1 VSGTVYL
8 VGAGP
13 GDPRLLTL
21 RGAELLR
28 QADAVV
34 YDRLA
39 PAELLALAPAQAE
52 LVDVGKMPGS
62 CPVGQDD
69 INRLLVDRV
78 RRGRT
83 VVRLKGGD
91 PFVFG
96 RGGEECLA
104 LADAGIPFEVVPGV
118 SSVVAAPAYA
128 GIPLTHRGLG
138 SSFAVVTGSLANG
151 EAQEF
156 APIATA
162 VDTLVILMAA
172 GKLHAVCAA
181 LIQAGRSP
189 HEPTAV
195 IASAT
200 TDAQLTVTASL
211 SELADAADRAGI
223 GAPATLVVG
232 PVARLSDLIAWFQPG
247 TMEDADPFDP
257 NRSARPAVRGRSL

>member
-1 VSGTVYL
+1 MSPGTVYL

-21 RGAELLR
+21 RGAEVLR
-28 QADAVV
+28 RADVVV

-39 PAELLALAPAQAE
+39 PASLLALAPARAE
-52 LVDVGKMPGS
+52 LVDVGKLPGA

-69 INRLLVDRV
+69 INRLLVERALE
-78 RRGRT
+78 GKT

-104 LADAGIPFEVVPGV
+104 LERAGVPFEVVPGV

-138 SSFAVVTGSLANG
+138 SSFAVVTASLADG
-151 EAQEF
+151 KRQDF
-156 APIATA
+156 RRMATA
-162 VDTLVILMAA
+162 VDTLVVLMAA
-172 GKLHAVCAA
+172 GRLHEVCDA
-181 LIQAGRSP
+181 LVEAGRSSD
-189 HEPTAV
+189 EPAAV

-200 TDAQLTVTASL
+200 TREQRTLTGTVSTI
-211 SELADAADRAGI
+211 ADAAALAGI
-223 GAPATLVVG
+223 EAPATLVIG
-232 PVARLSDLIAWFQPG
+232 AVAGLADSLAWFDVEALHEATANAASQHA
-247 TMEDADPFDP
+247 TI
-257 NRSARPAVRGRSL
+257 

>member
-1 VSGTVYL
+1 MNVGTVYL

-21 RGAELLR
+21 RGADVLR
-28 QADAVV
+28 RADVV
-34 YDRLA
+34 LYDRLA
-39 PAELLALAPAQAE
+39 PAALLALAPARAE
-52 LVDVGKMPGS
+52 LLDVGKLPGA

-69 INRLLVDRV
+69 INRLLVDRA
-78 RRGRT
+78 RAGKT

-104 LADAGIPFEVVPGV
+104 LRAARVPFEVVPGM

-138 SSFAVVTGSLANG
+138 SSFAVVTASLADG
-151 EAQEF
+151 KRQDF
-156 APIATA
+156 QRMATA
-162 VDTLVILMAA
+162 VDTLVVLMAA
-172 GKLHAVCAA
+172 GTLHEVSAA
-181 LIQAGRSP
+181 LVEAGRSP
-189 HEPTAV
+189 DEPAAV

-200 TDAQLTVTASL
+200 TNDQLTVTAPLGRIAEAS
-211 SELADAADRAGI
+211 ARAGV

-232 PVARLSDLIAWFQPG
+232 PVAGLAEMLSWFKIEMPHRA
-247 TMEDADPFDP
+247 DASPASV
-257 NRSARPAVRGRSL
+257 NR

>member
-1 VSGTVYL
+1 MTGTVYL

-21 RGAELLR
+21 RGAEVLR
-28 QADAVV
+28 RADVV
-34 YDRLA
+34 LYDRLA
-39 PAELLALAPAQAE
+39 PEELLALAPARAE
-52 LVDVGKMPGS
+52 LLNVGKLPGA

-69 INRLLVDRV
+69 INRLLVERA
-78 RRGRT
+78 REGKT

-104 LADAGIPFEVVPGV
+104 LAAGGVPFEVVPGV

-138 SSFAVVTGSLANG
+138 SSFAVVTASLADG
-151 EAQEF
+151 RRQDF
-156 APIATA
+156 QRMATA
-162 VDTLVILMAA
+162 VDTLVVLMAA
-172 GKLHAVCAA
+172 GKLHEVCAA
-181 LIQAGRSP
+181 LIDGGRSP
-189 HEPTAV
+189 DEPAAV

-200 TDAQLTVTASL
+200 TNDQTTVMAPL
-211 SELADAADRAGI
+211 GDVADAAELRNV

-232 PVARLSDLIAWFQPG
+232 PVAALAEKLAWFR
-247 TMEDADPFDP
+247 TELLDPANAEP
-257 NRSARPAVRGRSL
+257 VSTNR